1 LISPRRALQYAGATP
16 ITSFP
21 VAFPMRR
28 SLFFPVVCSLLLP
41 LSLAAQRNAPA
52 ALEVHG
58 HVKDAATGAPVAG
71 ALVQLRDTRHRAVS
85 DSAGN
90 FVLHRVAPGS
100 YPWVISRLGYARW
113 EEDAEVADG
122 DEFTVAL
129 LARPEALEGITAVA
143 SQMEHRRLTSGVSVR
158 TLERTTLRLT
168 AAPSVLDLVHDHLD
182 VAGVHCPPWLTEI
195 DTRAPANSG
204 GKFLNRNSYTR
215 VATINDDP
223 GDRSCAWVRGG
234 LIKPAVYVDEQ
245 RVNGGLSDL
254 ASYRAQDLY
263 TIESYDGGRMIRVV
277 TMPYAERV
285 ARGRAALMPLSF

>member
-1 LISPRRALQYAGATP
+1 
-16 ITSFP
+16 
-21 VAFPMRR
+21 MRR
-28 SLFFPVVCSLLLP
+28 SLVFAALYGLLSP
-41 LSLAAQRNAPA
+41 LAAAGQRNAPA

-58 HVKDAATGAPVAG
+58 HVVDAATGAPVAG
-71 ALVQLRDTRHRAVS
+71 ALVQLRDTRHRTVS

-113 EEDAEVADG
+113 EEDAEIADG
-122 DEFTVAL
+122 DEFTIAL

-158 TLERTTLRLT
+158 TLDRTTLRLST
-168 AAPSVLDLVHDHLD
+168 APSALELVHDNLG
-182 VAGVHCPPWLTEI
+182 VSGVHCPPWLTDI

-204 GKFLNRNSYTR
+204 GKFINRNSYTR

-223 GDRSCAWVRGG
+223 GDHSCAWVRGG

-254 ASYRAQDLY
+254 ASYRAQDLFAV
-263 TIESYDGGRMIRVV
+263 ESYDGGRMIRVLTV
-277 TMPYAERV
+277 PYAERV
-285 ARGRAALMPLSF
+285 ARGRASLMPVSF